1 MLVLKVVLFIII
13 WTVFIGVMIKY
24 NIHNWCP
31 RILFGMNYLIIL
43 LNIDTLMSGTDH
55 MGVFMSVMVIVFS
68 VITTALIVKVWRDE
82 KGGEENE
89 DKTGSKYR

>member
-1 MLVLKVVLFIII
+1 MLILKVVLFIII

-31 RILFGMNYLIIL
+31 GILFGMNYLIIV
-43 LNIDTLMSGTDH
+43 LNIDTLMSGADH
-55 MGVFMSVMVIVFS
+55 MGVFMSVLMIIFS
-68 VITTALIVKVWRDE
+68 VIITALIVKVWRDE